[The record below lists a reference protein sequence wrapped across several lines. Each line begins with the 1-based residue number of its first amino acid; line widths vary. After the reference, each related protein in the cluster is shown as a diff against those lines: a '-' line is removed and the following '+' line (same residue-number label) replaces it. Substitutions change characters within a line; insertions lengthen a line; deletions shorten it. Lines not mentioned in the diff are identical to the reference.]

1 MASLPPSLSFLL
13 PLILALIL
21 ISISPAF
28 SMPRQ
33 FLDDH
38 QDQLMKTGFKITLNH
53 IDSGGN
59 FTNFERL
66 YRAVKRSS
74 HRLQMFNEMVLTAK
88 KHPKLRTTVYFGE
101 GEYVMNFSIGT
112 PPKSYYGTMDTGSD
126 LIWTQCQPCLEC
138 FSQPDPVFDPKK
150 SSSFSNVSC
159 SNNLCHE
166 LKSQCSAYDGC
177 VYYYSYGD
185 GAFTAGYLA
194 TETFTFKKV
203 SVHVKKN
210 KKKKKKKVSVPNVAF
225 GCGIFQFGPESG
237 DGLVGLGRGPLSLVS
252 QLGEPTFSYCL
263 TDLNGTRP
271 STLLIG
277 SHASV
282 NGEIK
287 TTPLI
292 QNPFIPTLYHLS
304 LEGITIGSTRLPVN
318 KTTFALNAD
327 GSGGLIIDS
336 GTPITRLAESA
347 YTLVK
352 EEFISQVKLPQVDAG
367 NSTDFDLCFKLPS
380 DPSDRV
386 KIPPLVFHFTDAD
399 LDLPTKNYMLS
410 DSGIMCLVML
420 GSGDTS
426 SIFGS
431 LQQQN
436 ILVVYDLYKETLSFM
451 PTECDKF

>member
-1 MASLPPSLSFLL
+1 MASLPPSLSSLLFLT
-13 PLILALIL
+13 LALIL

-28 SMPRQ
+28 STPHQ
-33 FLDDH
+33 ALDDH

-59 FTNFERL
+59 FTDSERL

-74 HRLQMFNEMVLTAK
+74 RRLQMFNEMVLTAK
-88 KHPKLRTTVYFGE
+88 KHPKLRTKVYPGG
-101 GEYVMNFSIGT
+101 GEYLMNFSVGT
-112 PPKSYYGTMDTGSD
+112 PPKLYYGTMDTGSD
-126 LIWTQCQPCLEC
+126 LIWTQCRPCLEC

-159 SNNLCHE
+159 SNNFCHE
-166 LKSQCSAYDGC
+166 LKSQCNAYDGC

-194 TETFTFKKV
+194 TETFTF
-203 SVHVKKN
+203 
-210 KKKKKKKVSVPNVAF
+210 KKVSVPNVAF

-237 DGLVGLGRGPLSLVS
+237 DGLVGLGRGPLSLIS
-252 QLGEPTFSYCL
+252 QLGERTFSYCL
-263 TDLNGTRP
+263 TDFNGTRP

-282 NGEIK
+282 NGGIK

-292 QNPFIPTLYHLS
+292 QGPVNPTFYYLS
-304 LEGITIGSTRLPVN
+304 LEGITIGSTRLPIN

-336 GTPITRLAESA
+336 GTQITQLAESA

-352 EEFISQVKLPQVDAG
+352 EEFISQVKLPQVDAR
-367 NSTDFDLCFKLPS
+367 NSTVLDLCFEWPS

-386 KIPPLVFHFTDAD
+386 EIPSLVFHFTDAD
-399 LDLPTKNYMLS
+399 LDLPTENYMTLE
-410 DSGIMCLVML
+410 DIGIMCLAML

-426 SIFGS
+426 STFGNI
-431 LQQQN
+431 QQQN

>member
-1 MASLPPSLSFLL
+1 MASLPPSLSSLLFLT
-13 PLILALIL
+13 LALIL

-28 SMPRQ
+28 STP
-33 FLDDH
+33 H

-59 FTNFERL
+59 FTDSERL
-66 YRAVKRSS
+66 YRAVKRSNR
-74 HRLQMFNEMVLTAK
+74 RLQMFNEMVLTAK
-88 KHPKLRTTVYFGE
+88 HPKVRTTVYSGA
-101 GEYVMNFSIGT
+101 GEYLMNFSIGT

-166 LKSQCSAYDGC
+166 LPKSQCNAHDGC
-177 VYYYSYGD
+177 VYIYSYGD
-185 GAFTAGYLA
+185 GSSTSGYLA

-203 SVHVKKN
+203 P
-210 KKKKKKKVSVPNVAF
+210 VPKVAF
-225 GCGIFQFGPESG
+225 GCGIFQFGPGKG

-252 QLGEPTFSYCL
+252 QLGERTFSYCL
-263 TDLNGTRP
+263 TSWNGNEH

-282 NGEIK
+282 NGKIK
-287 TTPLI
+287 TTPLL
-292 QNPFIPTLYHLS
+292 QNPLMPTFYYLS

-327 GSGGLIIDS
+327 GSGGLFIDS
-336 GTPITRLAESA
+336 GSTFTSLAQSA
-347 YTLVK
+347 YNLLID
-352 EEFISQVKLPQVDAG
+352 EFRSQVKLPQVDAR
-367 NSTDFDLCFKLPS
+367 NSTNLDLCFKLPT
-380 DPSDRV
+380 DPSRAKV
-386 KIPPLVFHFTDAD
+386 PSVVFHFTDAD
-399 LDLPTKNYMLS
+399 LDLPAENYMVTYSFL
-410 DSGIMCLVML
+410 GVTCLAMH
-420 GSGDTS
+420 GSGDTR
-426 SIFGS
+426 SILGNI
-431 LQQQN
+431 QQQN
-436 ILVVYDLYKETLSFM
+436 ILVEYDLYKETLSFM

>member
-1 MASLPPSLSFLL
+1 MASLPSSLSFLL
-13 PLILALIL
+13 LLILALIL

-38 QDQLMKTGFKITLNH
+38 QDQLMKTDFKITLNH
-53 IDSGGN
+53 IDSDRN
-59 FTNFERL
+59 FTYSERL
-66 YRAVKRSS
+66 YRAVKRSNR
-74 HRLQMFNEMVLTAK
+74 RLQMFNDIVLTAK
-88 KHPKLRTTVYFGE
+88 KHPKLKTTFYPGDA
-101 GEYVMNFSIGT
+101 EYLMNFSIGT

-166 LKSQCSAYDGC
+166 LKSQCNAYDGC

-203 SVHVKKN
+203 SV
-210 KKKKKKKVSVPNVAF
+210 PNLAF
-225 GCGIFQFGPESG
+225 GCGIFQFGPEEG

-263 TDLNGTRP
+263 TDLNGSRP

-277 SHASV
+277 SHASMK
-282 NGEIK
+282 GEIK

-292 QNPFIPTLYHLS
+292 QSPVNPTYYYLS
-304 LEGITIGSTRLPVN
+304 LEGITIGSTRLPIN

-352 EEFISQVKLPQVDAG
+352 EEFISQVKLPQV

-380 DPSDRV
+380 DPSARV

-399 LDLPTKNYMLS
+399 LDLPTGNYMTL
-410 DSGIMCLVML
+410 DSGIMCLTML

-431 LQQQN
+431 IQQQN
-436 ILVVYDLYKETLSFM
+436 ILVVYDLYKETLSFK

>member
-1 MASLPPSLSFLL
+1 MASSPPSISSLLFLT
-13 PLILALIL
+13 LALIL

-28 SMPRQ
+28 STSHQ
-33 FLDDH
+33 ALDDH

-53 IDSGGN
+53 IDSAGN
-59 FTNFERL
+59 FTNSKRL

-74 HRLQMFNEMVLTAK
+74 RRLQMFLTA
-88 KHPKLRTTVYFGE
+88 KHPKLRTTVYAGE

-138 FSQPDPVFDPKK
+138 FSQPDPKFDPRK

-159 SNNLCHE
+159 SNNLCHD
-166 LKSQCSAYDGC
+166 LNSPCKAHDGC
-177 VYYYSYGD
+177 GYNYSYGD
-185 GAFTAGYLA
+185 GSFTAGYLA
-194 TETFTFKKV
+194 TETFTFEKV
-203 SVHVKKN
+203 SVQN
-210 KKKKKKKVSVPNVAF
+210 IAF

-263 TDLNGTRP
+263 TSWNGSKH

-277 SHASV
+277 SHARLNSSGGG
-282 NGEIK
+282 GEIK

-292 QNPFIPTLYHLS
+292 QNPKQPTFYYLS
-304 LEGITIGSTRLPVN
+304 LEGITIGRTRLPVN

-336 GTPITRLAESA
+336 GTTITQLAESA
-347 YTLVK
+347 YILVLQ
-352 EEFISQVKLPQVDAG
+352 EFISQVKLPVVDTF
-367 NSTDFDLCFKLPS
+367 NSTGLDLCFELPS

-386 KIPPLVFHFTDAD
+386 EIPPLVFHFTDAD
-399 LDLPTKNYMLS
+399 LDLPRENYMLF
-410 DSGIMCLVML
+410 DSGIMCLAM
-420 GSGDTS
+420 GNSSDTS
-426 SIFGS
+426 STFGNI
-431 LQQQN
+431 QQQN